1 LNYAFSSLSPRAL
14 QSSSSLRLTTTKK
27 YFSIVQQL
35 LLTSAFTWFLHAWV
49 SAFFPLLPFLR
60 HHQYH
65 TPKRP
70 VDEEGS
76 GID

>member
-1 LNYAFSSLSPRAL
+1 MSDDKP
-14 QSSSSLRLTTTKK
+14 KK

-49 SAFFPLLPFLR
+49 SAFFPSFAVFAASSVP
-60 HHQYH
+60 H
-65 TPKRP
+65 PKRP
-70 VDEEGS
+70 VDEGS